1 MITNTD
7 LFAGAGGSSTGMVH
21 SGVRVVIAANHW
33 DLACD
38 VHQANHPTTDHA
50 VADIHQANPRF
61 FPRTDTLWASPE
73 CTKWTVAS
81 GRAAADLEPALIENP
96 LSDEA
101 AQRSRML
108 MYDVPRFAE
117 HHQYR
122 AVMVENVVDV
132 ATRPKYKNA
141 FDIWLHEMTKLGYQH
156 RVISLNSMH
165 AQTGGLPAPQ
175 SRDRLYV
182 GFWRKGDKPIDFEPA
197 LRPAAWCPRCD
208 QVIEA
213 RQAWKP
219 GRSVGKYRQQY
230 VYVCNSCGTAV
241 EPGWLPAASAI
252 DWTIPG
258 MRFGDK
264 PRAAKTRA
272 RVAAGIAR
280 YWLPLIVEAGGHTWD
295 AADSKH
301 PQHGDPDAYYRV
313 WPADQPLRALHG
325 TATKALA
332 IPVEGRDG
340 KTALPIDYPLRT
352 MTTRNETALAFMLE
366 QRFEYRT
373 RSLDEPMATL
383 TANDTGK
390 ALVQPFLAEL
400 RGGGSTARP
409 AGDPLATITASGN
422 HHGLVVPAG
431 GSWNDDARPVTDPHR
446 ALTTSDAYALVS
458 PYYGNSAE
466 ALPIDRPLGT
476 LTTHDKYALIMR
488 NFSAR
493 GDEGMMSTPA
503 HEPLRTLT
511 TQGNQSLL
519 TPGDLATA
527 EAMVDDCR
535 FRMLEPHEVA
545 AGMAFPADY
554 QWQGSKRNRVKMA
567 GNAVTPPAARDL
579 MSCVVEALG

>member
-1 MITNTD
+1 MSLTNTD
-7 LFAGAGGSSTGMVH
+7 LFAGAGGSSTGMVAA
-21 SGVRVVIAANHW
+21 GVEVRIAANHW
-33 DLACD
+33 DLACS

-50 VADIHQANPRF
+50 IADIHQANPHF
-61 FPRTDTLWASPE
+61 FPKTDTLWASPE

-81 GRAAADLEPALIENP
+81 GRAAADLEPALIEDP
-96 LSDEA
+96 LADEA

-108 MYDVPRFAE
+108 MYDVPRFTE
-117 HHQYR
+117 VHQYR

-132 ATRPKYKNA
+132 ATRPKYKHA
-141 FDIWLHEMTKLGYQH
+141 FGIWLHEMTKLGYDH

-165 AQTGGLPAPQ
+165 AQTLGMPAPQ

-182 GFWRKGDKPIDFEPA
+182 GFWRRGDKPIDFEPA
-197 LRPAAWCPRCD
+197 LRPSASCPRCD
-208 QVIEA
+208 QVVEA

-230 VYVCNSCGTAV
+230 IYVCGSCGTAV

-258 MRFGDK
+258 LRFGDK
-264 PRAAKTRA
+264 PRAPKTRA

-280 YWLPLIVEAGGHTWD
+280 YWLPLIVEAGGHTYD
-295 AADSKH
+295 AADPKH
-301 PQHGDPDAYYRV
+301 PQYGHPDAYYRA
-313 WPADQPLRALHG
+313 WPADHPLRALHG

-340 KTALPIDYPLRT
+340 KAALPVDHPLRT
-352 MTTRNETALAFMLE
+352 MTTRAETALAFI
-366 QRFEYRT
+366 
-373 RSLDEPMATL
+373 
-383 TANDTGK
+383 
-390 ALVQPFLAEL
+390 AEL
-400 RGGGSTARP
+400 RGGGSDARST
-409 AGDPLATITASGN
+409 GDPLSTVTASGN

-431 GSWNDDARPVTDPHR
+431 GTWNDAYALVMTNNHRNRARTVGEELPT
-446 ALTTSDAYALVS
+446 LTTATVQALVS

-466 ALPIDRPLGT
+466 ALPIERPLGT

-488 NFSAR
+488 NVNNR
-493 GDEGMMSTPA
+493 GEGDLCSPVN
-503 HEPLRTLT
+503 EPIRTLT
-511 TQGNQSLL
+511 ASVPQSLI
-519 TPGDLATA
+519 TPGDMATA

-545 AGMAFPADY
+545 AGMAFPTDY
-554 QWQGSKRNRVKMA
+554 QWQGSKRNRVRMA

-579 MSCVVEALG
+579 MSCVVEALGGGQ

>member
-1 MITNTD
+1 MSLTNTD
-7 LFAGAGGSSTGMVH
+7 LFAGAGGSSTGMVAA
-21 SGVRVVIAANHW
+21 GVTVKIAANHW
-33 DLACD
+33 DLACS

-50 VADIHQANPRF
+50 IADIHQADPHF
-61 FPRTDTLWASPE
+61 FPKTDTLWASPE

-81 GRAAADLEPALIENP
+81 GRAAADLEPALIEDP
-96 LSDEA
+96 LADEA

-117 HHQYR
+117 VHQYR

-141 FDIWLHEMTKLGYQH
+141 FDIWLHEMAKLGYSH

-165 AQTGGLPAPQ
+165 AQTLGMPAPQ

-182 GFWRKGDKPIDFEPA
+182 GFWRRGDKPIDFEPA
-197 LRPAAWCPRCD
+197 LRPSAWCPRCD
-208 QVIEA
+208 QVVEA

-230 VYVCNSCGTAV
+230 IYVCGSCGTAV

-258 MRFGDK
+258 LRFGDK
-264 PRAAKTRA
+264 PRAPKTRA

-280 YWLPLIVEAGGHTWD
+280 YWLPLIVEAGGHTYD
-295 AADSKH
+295 AADPKH
-301 PQHGDPDAYYRV
+301 PQHGHPDAYYRA
-313 WPADQPLRALHG
+313 WPADHPLRALHG

-340 KTALPIDYPLRT
+340 KAALPVDHPLRT
-352 MTTRNETALAFMLE
+352 MTTRAETALAFI
-366 QRFEYRT
+366 
-373 RSLDEPMATL
+373 
-383 TANDTGK
+383 
-390 ALVQPFLAEL
+390 AEL
-400 RGGGSTARP
+400 RGGGSDARST
-409 AGDPLATITASGN
+409 GDPLSTVTASGN

-431 GSWNDDARPVTDPHR
+431 VTWNDAYALVMTNNHRNRARTVGEELPT
-446 ALTTSDAYALVS
+446 LTTATVQALVS

-466 ALPIDRPLGT
+466 ALPIERPLGT

-488 NFSAR
+488 NVNNR
-493 GDEGMMSTPA
+493 GEGDLCSPVN
-503 HEPLRTLT
+503 EPIRTLT
-511 TQGNQSLL
+511 ASVPQSLI

-554 QWQGSKRNRVKMA
+554 RWQGSKRNRVRMS
-567 GNAVTPPAARDL
+567 GNAVTPPTARDL
-579 MSCVVEALG
+579 MSCVVEALGGGQ

>member
-1 MITNTD
+1 MSITNTD
-7 LFAGAGGSSTGMVH
+7 LFAGAGGSSTGMVAA
-21 SGVRVVIAANHW
+21 GVHVTIAANHW
-33 DLACD
+33 DLACS

-50 VADIHQANPRF
+50 IADIHQANPHY
-61 FPRTDTLWASPE
+61 FPKTDTLWASPE

-81 GRAAADLEPALIENP
+81 GRAAADLEPALIEDP
-96 LSDEA
+96 LADEA

-117 HHQYR
+117 VHQYR

-141 FDIWLHEMTKLGYQH
+141 FDIWLHEMTKLGYDH

-165 AQTGGLPAPQ
+165 AQAGGLPAPQ

-197 LRPAAWCPRCD
+197 LRPSAWCPRCTK
-208 QVIEA
+208 VIEA

-230 VYVCNSCGTAV
+230 VYVCNGCGTTV

-252 DWTIPG
+252 DWSIPG
-258 MRFGDK
+258 LRFGDK
-264 PRAAKTRA
+264 PRAPKTRA

-280 YWLPLIVEAGGHTWD
+280 YWLPLIVEAAGHTYD
-295 AADSKH
+295 AADPKH
-301 PQHGDPDAYYRV
+301 PQYGDPDSYYRA
-313 WPADQPLRALHG
+313 WPVDHPLRALHG

-340 KTALPIDYPLRT
+340 KAALPTDHPLRT
-352 MTTRNETALAFMLE
+352 MTTRAETALAFI
-366 QRFEYRT
+366 
-373 RSLDEPMATL
+373 
-383 TANDTGK
+383 
-390 ALVQPFLAEL
+390 AEL
-400 RGGGSTARP
+400 RGGGSGARST
-409 AGDPLATITASGN
+409 GDPLSTVTASGN

-431 GSWNDDARPVTDPHR
+431 GTWNDDARPTDDPHR
-446 ALTTSDAYALVS
+446 ALTTRDAYALVS

-466 ALPIDRPLGT
+466 ALPIERPLGT

-488 NFSAR
+488 NNSGGA
-493 GDEGMMSTPA
+493 EMTTPA
-503 HEPLRTLT
+503 TEPLRTLT
-511 TQGNQSLL
+511 TGGHQSVI
-519 TPGDLATA
+519 TPGDLAAA

-535 FRMLEPHEVA
+535 FRMLAPHEVA
-545 AGMAFPADY
+545 AGMAFPTDY
-554 QWQGSKRNRVKMA
+554 QWEGSNRNRVKMA

-579 MSCVVEALG
+579 MSCVVEALGGAA